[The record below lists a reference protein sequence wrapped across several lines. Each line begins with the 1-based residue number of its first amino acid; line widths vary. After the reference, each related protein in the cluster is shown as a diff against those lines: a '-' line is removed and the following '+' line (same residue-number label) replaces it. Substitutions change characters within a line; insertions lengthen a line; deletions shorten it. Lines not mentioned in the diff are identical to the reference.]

1 MSKKGSQS
9 MGPIKAALEGMVLQS
24 DGLEIKKGLWEVGV
38 YLGTDEFIYY
48 IVAEVKGGAIRYSII
63 SKRRIGEYLRWVD
76 GLFRPGEVPSES
88 AGIHFRAARKL
99 RELI

>member
-1 MSKKGSQS
+1 MSRKGSQP
-9 MGPIKAALEGMVLQS
+9 MGPIRAALEGVVLES
-24 DGLEIKKGLWEVGV
+24 DGPEIKKGLWEVGV
-38 YLGTDEFIYY
+38 YLGTDDFIYY
-48 IVAEVKGGAIRYSII
+48 IVAEVKGGAVSYSVI

-88 AGIHFRAARKL
+88 SGIHFRAARKL